1 MKKHTPQHK
10 QGREPTHLGKAPTTT
25 ATPSAA
31 RHAGSAGVV
40 VPTSSVVTKSSKP
53 AASAQASSCKGCKDV
68 VLQLVLSHEPL
79 SRFGPASA
87 ARAAVIAAIAD
98 TLAVPRSAVRI
109 SRIVPLSLSKAGT
122 HAAVLALQ
130 DGGATRRRLKTAQT
144 QFRVHHVTYN
154 DAGGVAAASAGAGAS
169 AAVGVVVTASV
180 RVADQPAAFFLVTE
194 IMSPMTASYLATR

>member
-1 MKKHTPQHK
+1 M
-10 QGREPTHLGKAPTTT
+10 
-25 ATPSAA
+25 
-31 RHAGSAGVV
+31 
-40 VPTSSVVTKSSKP
+40 PTSSVVTKPTKP
-53 AASAQASSCKGCKDV
+53 AAPQASSCEGCKDV

-87 ARAAVIAAIAD
+87 ARGAVIAAIAD
-98 TLAVPRSAVRI
+98 TLAVPRNAVRI

-122 HAAVLALQ
+122 HAAVLALR
-130 DGGATRRRLKTAQT
+130 DGGATRRRLEAAQP

-154 DAGGVAAASAGAGAS
+154 DAGGVDAASAGAGAS

-180 RVADQPAAFFLVTE
+180 RVADQSAAFFLVTE